1 MKTEMKN
8 FDPVEI
14 LIVEDN
20 PTDAEL
26 TIRALK
32 KHNLAN
38 DLFVAEDG

>member
-1 MKTEMKN
+1 MEN

-26 TIRALK
+26 MIRALK
-32 KHNLAN
+32 KNNLAN
-38 DLFVAEDG
+38 DLFVAED